1 MKTYPLDF
9 GVLHFVGIGGIG
21 MSALARFAIRK
32 ELAVFGYDKTKTTL
46 TQTLEKEG
54 ACISFVDNI
63 STLPQQIKN
72 QETTLVVFTP
82 AISLGNEILRW
93 FIEND
98 YRVMKRSEFLGEI
111 TQDTLCLAVAGTH
124 GKTTTTSLVASIL
137 TEAGL
142 DPTFINGGIIN
153 SFASNAKLGKGDYLV
168 AEADE
173 SDKSF
178 LMLQPS
184 LAIITNIEADHLI
197 NYDNSFDKLRQAF
210 LDFVKRLPFNGL
222 LISCGDDPEI
232 RNLLPEFSRSNVT
245 YGFDESND
253 YVLSNY
259 KSNNFRST
267 FSLSHENQLISI
279 DLNMLGRH
287 NALNASAACVL
298 ALEEGVDVLKI
309 QHALKN
315 FMGINRRMQ
324 VLGDIKI
331 KNSIS
336 TLIDDYG
343 HHPSEIRS
351 TIDSIR
357 ESHPEKK
364 LTMVFQPHR
373 YSRTKDLF
381 EEFIEV
387 LQTVDQLILLDI
399 YSAGEEL
406 IKNYESKDLLRRLR
420 KTALK
425 VCLSEESTLDSSIVE
440 ALGNDEGILLMQGA
454 GNISKFSESIVK
466 SFGN

>member
-1 MKTYPLDF
+1 MKKSRLGLSKIF
-9 GVLHFVGIGGIG
+9 FVGIGGSG
-21 MSALARFAIRK
+21 MSGIAEVLINLNYEVSGSDISDSEIIDRLRIKGAKVFIGHKASNIDRAEMLVISSAIDKKNPELIEAKLKGIPVLARA
-32 ELAVFGYDKTKTTL
+32 EML
-46 TQTLEKEG
+46 
-54 ACISFVDNI
+54 S
-63 STLPQQIKN
+63 
-72 QETTLVVFTP
+72 
-82 AISLGNEILRW
+82 SLMN
-93 FIEND
+93 
-98 YRVMKRSEFLGEI
+98 MKRGI
-111 TQDTLCLAVAGTH
+111 AIAGTH

-210 LDFVKRLPFNGL
+210 LDFVKRLPFDGL

-298 ALEEGVDVLKI
+298 ALEEGVDVLKV

-466 SFGN
+466 NFGN